1 MKETKT
7 AKPALEKL
15 VDESARVK
23 ALTDHGS
30 TFVVEAAAGTG
41 KTSIMAGRIVM
52 LLLAGIEPRKIAAIS
67 FTELAASELLER
79 VNKFLEDIRDGKIP
93 ADVRAALPADL
104 NDKQRANLE
113 KALQSLDDLTCTT
126 IHGFCQR
133 LIAPYPVEAGI
144 DPGAAVMDE
153 ADLTLAFD
161 SQFREWLRE
170 RLDAPGKGDP
180 LADLIFESA
189 DAGVRL
195 IEDMADFLKR
205 YRFAKPPSPAD
216 PAPHVAALIKAVDGF
231 KTWYSALMKKHG
243 IREEDTETLITDF
256 LSLTKHFSGF
266 QSSVSFGAV
275 WRLAQPPKIGAM
287 YAKGFHFKK
296 YKGKG
301 KWQDAAKSAGLGKE
315 AGAGFFEDAEKRYA
329 AVADSL
335 MRLLDALAT
344 ILRHRFASEF
354 GDLVRKY
361 KDHKRDAA
369 LLDFD
374 DLLFHA
380 RDMIAGDEDVRTAL
394 SERYAHILVDEFQD
408 TDPVQ
413 VEILF
418 LLCGEGKQGT
428 PWQKLKLRP
437 GQLFV
442 VGDPKQAIYRF
453 RRADIGIYLEA
464 RDAIKE
470 QTKGSKIDIVTNFRS
485 VKPIIEYVNAK
496 FAEPLGLTGQPGYV
510 AMAAAPENE
519 KSPHGLPPVAKLT
532 VDAATDEPKAGD
544 IRWAEASAVASL
556 CAKLIGNLKIRKEK
570 NETGMCRAG
579 DIALLAPTGTALWI
593 YESALEDLGI
603 PIATQAGKSLFLR
616 QEVKDMIAVA
626 RVLADG
632 RDTLA
637 FGALLRGLLVGL
649 SEEEIMDVVDAL
661 PSDPARPDRIPTFS
675 LWTDP
680 AAVKH
685 PLARETLIVLKDLA
699 ARVSGT
705 SPFDILNRAVE
716 RLRVRPILAN
726 LFPAGAERAI
736 ANVELFLDMARPYAV
751 QGLRAFA
758 RDMSAKWEEAERQKE
773 GQVDSDADAVRL
785 ITMHSAKGLQW
796 PVVIPVNTITG
807 LMRTEIIFLNRA
819 DGTVCADIGEDDLKK
834 TPLPTIDAANVAEA
848 ADLMNERVRL
858 WYVAC
863 TRARDLLVIPSY
875 ARFPKKGGENVW
887 AKIVEL
893 GLADIPELDVSSF
906 TAVAAAAPAAAQN
919 MQTARIFQT
928 EADKIAGETPK
939 FNWIQPSREEKEGE
953 TVKLPAAMQDEG
965 IDDEPEMIRICFSS
979 LSAP

>member
-1 MKETKT
+1 
-7 AKPALEKL
+7 
-15 VDESARVK
+15 
-23 ALTDHGS
+23 
-30 TFVVEAAAGTG
+30 
-41 KTSIMAGRIVM
+41 
-52 LLLAGIEPRKIAAIS
+52 
-67 FTELAASELLER
+67 
-79 VNKFLEDIRDGKIP
+79 
-93 ADVRAALPADL
+93 
-104 NDKQRANLE
+104 
-113 KALQSLDDLTCTT
+113 
-126 IHGFCQR
+126 
-133 LIAPYPVEAGI
+133 
-144 DPGAAVMDE
+144 
-153 ADLTLAFD
+153 
-161 SQFREWLRE
+161 
-170 RLDAPGKGDP
+170 
-180 LADLIFESA
+180 
-189 DAGVRL
+189 
-195 IEDMADFLKR
+195 
-205 YRFAKPPSPAD
+205 
-216 PAPHVAALIKAVDGF
+216 
-231 KTWYSALMKKHG
+231 
-243 IREEDTETLITDF
+243 
-256 LSLTKHFSGF
+256 
-266 QSSVSFGAV
+266 
-275 WRLAQPPKIGAM
+275 
-287 YAKGFHFKK
+287 
-296 YKGKG
+296 
-301 KWQDAAKSAGLGKE
+301 
-315 AGAGFFEDAEKRYA
+315 
-329 AVADSL
+329 
-335 MRLLDALAT
+335 
-344 ILRHRFASEF
+344 
-354 GDLVRKY
+354 
-361 KDHKRDAA
+361 
-369 LLDFD
+369 
-374 DLLFHA
+374 
-380 RDMIAGDEDVRTAL
+380 
-394 SERYAHILVDEFQD
+394 
-408 TDPVQ
+408 
-413 VEILF
+413 
-418 LLCGEGKQGT
+418 
-428 PWQKLKLRP
+428 
-437 GQLFV
+437 
-442 VGDPKQAIYRF
+442 
-453 RRADIGIYLEA
+453 
-464 RDAIKE
+464 
-470 QTKGSKIDIVTNFRS
+470 
-485 VKPIIEYVNAK
+485 
-496 FAEPLGLTGQPGYV
+496 
-510 AMAAAPENE
+510 
-519 KSPHGLPPVAKLT
+519 
-532 VDAATDEPKAGD
+532 
-544 IRWAEASAVASL
+544 
-556 CAKLIGNLKIRKEK
+556 
-570 NETGMCRAG
+570 
-579 DIALLAPTGTALWI
+579 
-593 YESALEDLGI
+593 
-603 PIATQAGKSLFLR
+603 
-616 QEVKDMIAVA
+616 
-626 RVLADG
+626 LADG

-953 TVKLPAAMQDEG
+953 TVKLPAAPDAS
-965 IDDEPEMIRICFSS
+965 RTSCSWVWAS
-979 LSAP
+979 LC